1 MNTHDLEAFAAVVET
16 GSIVAAS
23 ARLNVTQPGIS
34 RRVQSLEGAL
44 GTTLLDRQS
53 KPLRPTVDGRRA
65 YEMARRV
72 LVGLADLRSVV
83 SSDGEFAG
91 DLRLG
96 VTPFLSDLA
105 LAVPFDEVHRAFPKV
120 SLQLTAAW
128 SGELVGRVESGEL
141 DAAVVCIP
149 DDSEPPRE
157 LVRELLGRHPV
168 LFIAAPALGLPRR
181 PSLEELASHRWVISQ
196 NGCGLRRTITQAFE
210 AAGLSFKVA
219 VEALNTEF
227 RLSLVARGV
236 GIGLATPPGLES
248 SPLQSAVRRFDVK
261 DFSAE
266 ARWWLVH
273 RMSSGRLLSVLEV
286 LRVRL
291 VEEIGRYGKGS
302 ARRRVGNRRGP
313 EIRPSRRPGAARR

>member
-23 ARLNVTQPGIS
+23 ARLHLTQPGVS
-34 RRVQSLEGAL
+34 RRVQNLEGVL
-44 GTTLLDRQS
+44 GATLLDRQS

-72 LVGLADLRSVV
+72 LHSIADLRSVV

-96 VTPFLSDLA
+96 VTPFLSDQA
-105 LAVPFDEVHRAFPKV
+105 LAAPFDQVHQAFPKV
-120 SLQLTAAW
+120 ALQLTADW
-128 SGELVGRVESGEL
+128 SGALIAKVESGEL
-141 DAAVVCIP
+141 DAAIVCIP
-149 DDSEPPRE
+149 DDSEPPRD
-157 LVRELLGRHPV
+157 LVREPLGQHPV
-168 LFIAAPALGLPRR
+168 LFIAAPRLGLPRR
-181 PSLEELASHRWVISQ
+181 PYLEQLAACSWVISQ
-196 NGCGLRRTITQAFE
+196 NGCGLRRRISQAFE
-210 AAGLSFKVA
+210 AAGLTFNVA

-248 SPLQSAVRRFDVK
+248 SPQQHTVRILDVK

-273 RMSSGRLLSVLEV
+273 RITTGRLLSLLEV
-286 LRVRL
+286 LRIRL
-291 VEEIGRYGKGS
+291 IEEIGRYGK
-302 ARRRVGNRRGP
+302 RT
-313 EIRPSRRPGAARR
+313 